1 MAEALTPAP
10 PCAEQLAVHEA
21 ARWFACLMA
30 EDATPRDHLD
40 WQAWLDASAT
50 HRQAWERL
58 QTVRCAFGRVPG
70 NVAAAVLSQPT
81 RRQAQRRSLLS
92 LAGMGLLAGSVYGTV
107 RDRDPDAWHTA
118 TGQQRKLQL
127 DDGSQLYLNTATR
140 VTLDFNDARRRV
152 VLRAGEILVQAHPDD
167 AARATRRPFIV
178 STPHGDILPQE
189 ACFTVRLHDRS
200 TRVEV
205 LQQTATIRPGR
216 AAAPPAAYPPAVLL
230 QASQA
235 VSFDGSGAGPIG
247 VAVADAAAW
256 LHGQL
261 AVVDRPLAEVIAELA
276 RYRPGILR
284 CDPAVADLKVS
295 GVFSLRDTDEA
306 LAAISDSFPVQV
318 RRHTRYWVT
327 VMARPAA

>member
-1 MAEALTPAP
+1 MAEALTTAP

-30 EDATPRDHLD
+30 EDATPRDHLA

-58 QTVRCAFGRVPG
+58 QTVRCAFSRVPG
-70 NVAAAVLSQPT
+70 NVAAVVLTQPT

-92 LAGMGLLAGSVYGTV
+92 LAGMGLLAGSIYGTV

-140 VTLDFNDARRRV
+140 VALDFNDARRRV
-152 VLRAGEILVQAHPDD
+152 VLRAGEILVQAHPDN

-189 ACFTVRLHDRS
+189 ACFTVRLHDGS

-216 AAAPPAAYPPAVLL
+216 AAAPPAVYPPVVLL

-247 VAVADAAAW
+247 VAVAGAAAW

-327 VMARPAA
+327 VMARPEA